1 MAHDSA
7 DDHGQRRSGDTD
19 REKDAG
25 RNGDGSPDKVRLNRR
40 EYVKWGAATVAA
52 TIGPATGLTSAATTQ
67 SFTTDFSEY
76 AQ

>member
-7 DDHGQRRSGDTD
+7 NDHGQRRTGDTD
-19 REKDAG
+19 RGKDAG
-25 RNGDGSPDKVRLNRR
+25 RSGDGSPDKLHLNRR
-40 EYVKWGAATVAA
+40 ECVKWGAATVAA
-52 TIGPATGLTSAATTQ
+52 TIGPAAGLTSAATTQ